1 MTSTDD
7 YGRIV
12 DTRMRRPGA
21 FQAALRDRERRSELA
36 PDGHLFIVAADHP
49 ARGSLRVG
57 DRPLAMA
64 DRAELLARLRRALAN
79 PRVDGVLGSADV
91 LEELAFLGLLEGKVA
106 VGTMNRGGLAGS
118 VWELD
123 DRFTA
128 YDPRHVVE
136 RGLDAGKLLLR
147 IDDQDP
153 GSLPTLESAARVVT
167 ELADA
172 GIPVMVEPLPY
183 TTDEAGRA
191 VLLRDDAALARVSA
205 VAAGLGSSSAYT
217 WLKIPAGLAPERV
230 LPTTT
235 LPTLLLGGDPGADP
249 SATYAGWER
258 ALAHPAARGLVV
270 GRALLYPSDDD
281 VEGAV
286 EIAARLVND
295 AAART
300 DLGQEVRS

>member
-1 MTSTDD
+1 MSSNDD
-7 YGRIV
+7 YHRIV
-12 DTRMRRPGA
+12 DTRMRRPGD

-36 PDGHLFIVAADHP
+36 PDGHLLIVAADHP

-91 LEELAFLGLLEGKVA
+91 LEELAFLGLLHGKVA
-106 VGTMNRGGLAGS
+106 VGTMNRGGLAGA

-128 YDPRHVVE
+128 YDPRHLVDN
-136 RGLDAGKLLLR
+136 GLDAGKLLLR

-153 GSLPTLESAARVVT
+153 GSLPTLDGAARAVT

-172 GIPVMVEPLPY
+172 GVPVMVEPLPY
-183 TTDEAGRA
+183 TTDEDGRA
-191 VLLRDDAALARVSA
+191 VLLRDDAALARVA
-205 VAAGLGSSSAYT
+205 AIAAGLGSSSAYT

-258 ALAHPAARGLVV
+258 ALALPAARGLVV
-270 GRALLYPSDDD
+270 GRALLYPVDDD

-286 EIAARLVND
+286 DIAAQLVTE
-295 AAART
+295 AATRT
-300 DLGQEVRS
+300 DPVTEVRT